1 MKRERMGKGPLFR
14 FCVWVCGRFAGTKPE
29 KRIRRKLRE
38 PLEQLYPL
46 AQTEKLLPAWYAK
59 RLYLVLMVLLCGL
72 MFAGIAAVLQKQDQ
86 QPQTVH
92 TLPRSTYGNA
102 ASTYTLQA
110 AIGDNSTPEPVRID
124 VLPRIY
130 TQEELETVFSDCKER
145 LEQLILGENASLSE
159 VTDDLRLVESI
170 PDTGVSVWW
179 QVDRM
184 DVMHAD
190 GTLQKEALTPA
201 GTIVELTAHLCAQEK
216 EEIETFYVHVKK
228 PLLSEEEARKEALAE
243 SINAANQEGQTKAEL
258 TLPAYVDGE
267 PVAYTTGEQQTA
279 AWKLL
284 LVFTPIAAVL
294 VLYGKKADMKKELK
308 ARSRQMQLDYP
319 EIVSKLILLFTA
331 GLTVRE
337 AWGRIVQGYLRACEQ
352 GKERRYAYEEMVAA
366 YREMQGGMTEL
377 EAYDR
382 FARHCGQGAYLK
394 LGSLLVQNIRKGTR
408 TLIEML
414 SYESV
419 QAMEERKSTAK
430 QMGEEAGTKL
440 LVPMVM
446 MLLVVILILI
456 VPAFLSMRG

>member
-1 MKRERMGKGPLFR
+1 MREERTGKGPLYR
-14 FCVWVCGRFAGTKPE
+14 FCVWVCGQFVGTRPE
-29 KRIRRKLRE
+29 KRIRRKLRK
-38 PLEQLYPL
+38 PLGQLYPL

-72 MFAGIAAVLQKQDQ
+72 MLAGAAAVLQMHDQ
-86 QPQTVH
+86 KPQAVY
-92 TLPRSTYGNA
+92 TLPRSTYGDE
-102 ASTYTLQA
+102 ASTYMLQA
-110 AIGDNSTPEPVRID
+110 AIGENSLPEPVRID
-124 VLPRIY
+124 VLPRTY
-130 TQEELETVFSDCKER
+130 TREELETVFSDCKAQ
-145 LEQLILGENASLSE
+145 LGQLILGENASLGE
-159 VTDDLRLVESI
+159 VTDDLSLVESI
-170 PDTGVSVWW
+170 PNTGVSVWW

-184 DVMHAD
+184 DVMHVD

-201 GTIVELTAHLCAQEK
+201 GTIVELTAHLCAQER
-216 EEIETFYVHVKK
+216 EEIETFFVHVKK
-228 PLLSEEEARKEALAE
+228 PVLSEEEARKEALAE
-243 SINAANQEGQTKAEL
+243 RINAANQEGQTKAEL

-267 PVAYTTGEQQTA
+267 PVAYTTGEPQTA

-284 LVFTPIAAVL
+284 LIFTPIAAVL
-294 VLYGKKADMKKELK
+294 VLYGKKADMKKELE

-337 AWGRIVQGYLRACEQ
+337 AWGRIVQGYLRACER
-352 GKERRYAYEEMVAA
+352 GKERRYAYEEMVVA

-382 FARHCGQGAYLK
+382 FARHCGQSAYLK

-414 SYESV
+414 SYECL
-419 QAMEERKSTAK
+419 QAMEERKSVAK
-430 QMGEEAGTKL
+430 RMGEEAGTKL
-440 LVPMVM
+440 LVPMVL

-456 VPAFLSMRG
+456 VPAFLSMQG

>member
-1 MKRERMGKGPLFR
+1 MREERTGKGPLYR
-14 FCVWVCGRFAGTKPE
+14 FCVWVCVRWSGTRAE

-38 PLEQLYPL
+38 PLGQLYPL

-59 RLYLVLMVLLCGL
+59 RLYLMLMVLVCGL
-72 MFAGIAAVLQKQDQ
+72 VLAGAAAVLQTREQ
-86 QPQTVH
+86 QPQAVH
-92 TLPRSTYGNA
+92 TLPRSSYGDA

-110 AIGDNSTPEPVRID
+110 AIGENSTPEPVRID
-124 VLPRIY
+124 VLPRTY
-130 TQEELETVFSDCKER
+130 TQEELEIVFSDCKKR
-145 LEQLILGENASLSE
+145 LEKLILGENASLGE
-159 VTDDLRLVESI
+159 VTDDLKLVESI
-170 PDTGVSVWW
+170 PGTGVSVWW
-179 QVDRM
+179 QADRM

-201 GTIVELTAHLCAQEK
+201 GTVVELTAHLCAQEK
-216 EEIETFYVHVKK
+216 EEIATFYVHVKK
-228 PLLSEEEARKEALAE
+228 PVLSEEESRKEALAKR
-243 SINAANQEGQTKAEL
+243 IDAANQEGQTKAEL
-258 TLPAYVDGE
+258 TLPTFVDGE
-267 PVAYTTGEQQTA
+267 PVAYTTGEPQTA

-294 VLYGKKADMKKELK
+294 VLYGKKADMKKQLET
-308 ARSRQMQLDYP
+308 RSRQMQLDYP

-337 AWGRIVQGYLRACEQ
+337 AWSRIVQGYLRTCEE
-352 GKERRYAYEEMVAA
+352 GKERRYAYEEMVAV

-382 FARHCGQGAYLK
+382 FARRCGQSAYLK

-419 QAMEERKSTAK
+419 QAMEERKSVAR

-440 LVPMVM
+440 LVPMM
-446 MLLVVILILI
+446 LILLVVILILI
-456 VPAFLSMRG
+456 IPAFLSMQG